1 MPEVA
6 GNPSR
11 YLVIAGWNDVPH
23 LSEEAKQ
30 KLAASIE
37 PHLRKARMEG
47 LPSMSG
53 GLIYPIEEAEV
64 SVADFEIPPHF
75 PKGYGMDTG
84 WKWTAAVHGALDR
97 ENDIV
102 YIYRAYKRSEAEPP
116 SHAAAIKAP
125 GEWIP
130 GVGDA
135 ADINKYDGEQ
145 FLKIYRKLGLN
156 LELPDKRSVE
166 ANILEVWLRL
176 CTGRLKVFQSCLNWF
191 EEFRLYRRNEKG
203 EIIRENDHLMASTQ
217 YLCKSGIRRMC
228 IKPIPRPKSTA
239 VVTPWS

>member
-23 LSEEAKQ
+23 LTAEAKE

-47 LPSMSG
+47 LPSMGS
-53 GLIYPIEEAEV
+53 GLIFPIAEEEITVPDFDIPAHYPRA
-64 SVADFEIPPHF
+64 F
-75 PKGYGMDTG
+75 GMDTG
-84 WKWTAAVHGALDR
+84 WRWTAAVHAARNLETDV
-97 ENDIV
+97 V

-116 SHAAAIKAP
+116 SHAEAIKAP
-125 GEWIP
+125 GAWIP

-145 FLKIYRKLGLN
+145 FLSIYRKLGLN
-156 LELPDKRSVE
+156 LDLPDKRSVE
-166 ANILEVWLRL
+166 ANILDVWTRMV
-176 CTGRLKVFQSCLNWF
+176 TGRLKVFASCLNWF
-191 EEFRLYRRNEKG
+191 EEFRLYRRDEKG
-203 EIIRENDHLMASTQ
+203 QIIRENDHLMASTQ
-217 YLCKSGIRRMC
+217 YLCKSGIARMRL
-228 IKPIPRPKSTA
+228 KPVERPRPPAPVMTA
-239 VVTPWS
+239 W